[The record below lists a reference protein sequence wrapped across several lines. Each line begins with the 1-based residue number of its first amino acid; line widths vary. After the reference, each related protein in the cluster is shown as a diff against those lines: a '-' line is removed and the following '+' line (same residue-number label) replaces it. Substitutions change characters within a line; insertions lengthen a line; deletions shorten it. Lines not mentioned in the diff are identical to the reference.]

1 MAYKLIALDLDDTLL
16 DCEKHISKRNREAL
30 AAARAKGAHI
40 VLASGRAYA
49 GVSGFNEALG
59 NRDYTIVCGGRCV

>member
-30 AAARAKGAHI
+30 AAARKARILSSRPAE
-40 VLASGRAYA
+40 LMPA
-49 GVSGFNEALG
+49 
-59 NRDYTIVCGGRCV
+59 